1 MIETDLTKHLPSQT
15 GSPAQLEPERLAQN
29 AQKDP
34 QSFAVLF
41 DCYYPRVFNYIRYR
55 CQDTETA
62 EDLTSQ
68 VFERLLKKI
77 HQYSTARGLF
87 EPWLF
92 AIVRNIVT
100 DHHRSL
106 KARSQK
112 YSSALSWE
120 DFQQSPAA
128 DPSPESLVIGRESQ
142 AELLRALESLDERSR
157 DLLGLKFA
165 ARLTNRQIAEL
176 TKRKYSSAMSES
188 NVGVTL
194 YRAIARLR
202 QALQETSAGAADQ
215 RRQR

>member
-1 MIETDLTKHLPSQT
+1 MKETDLLNHPPSQA
-15 GSPAQLEPERLAQN
+15 GPAEKFEPETLAQN
-29 AQKDP
+29 AQKSP

-41 DCYYPRVFNYIRYR
+41 DRYYPRVFNYTRYR
-55 CQDTETA
+55 CEDTDTA
-62 EDLTSQ
+62 EDLTSLI
-68 VFERLLKKI
+68 FERLLQKI
-77 HQYSTARGLF
+77 HQYSAARGQF

-100 DHHRSL
+100 DHHRSP
-106 KARSQK
+106 KTREM
-112 YSSALSWE
+112 SWE
-120 DFQQSPAA
+120 DFQRSPAA

-142 AELLRALESLDERSR
+142 AELLKALESLDERSR

-176 TKRKYSSAMSES
+176 TKMSES
-188 NVGVTL
+188 NVGVIL

-202 QALQETSAGAADQ
+202 QALQESSPGTAGT

>member
-1 MIETDLTKHLPSQT
+1 MIETDLTKYPPSQT
-15 GSPAQLEPERLAQN
+15 GSPAQLEPEMLAEN
-29 AQKDP
+29 AQKNP
-34 QSFAVLF
+34 QSFAALF
-41 DCYYPRVFNYIRYR
+41 DRYYPRVFNYTRYR
-55 CQDTETA
+55 CEDTETA

-68 VFERLLKKI
+68 VFERLLQKI
-77 HQYSTARGLF
+77 HQYSAARGPF

-92 AIVRNIVT
+92 AIVRNIVN

-106 KARSQK
+106 KARSRK

-120 DFQQSPAA
+120 DFQYSPAV
-128 DPSPESLVIGRESQ
+128 DPSPESQVIGRESQ

-165 ARLTNRQIAEL
+165 ARLANRQIAEL
-176 TKRKYSSAMSES
+176 TKMSES
-188 NVGVTL
+188 NVGVIL

-202 QALQETSAGAADQ
+202 QTLQESSAGAAGT

>member
-1 MIETDLTKHLPSQT
+1 VQF
-15 GSPAQLEPERLAQN
+15 EPETLAQN

-34 QSFAVLF
+34 QSFTALF
-41 DCYYPRVFNYIRYR
+41 DRYYPRVFNYIRYR

-62 EDLTSQ
+62 EDLTSL
-68 VFERLLKKI
+68 VFELLLQKI
-77 HQYSTARGLF
+77 HQYSAARGPF

-92 AIVRNIVT
+92 AIVRNSVA
-100 DHHRSL
+100 DHYRSP
-106 KARSQK
+106 KVREMP
-112 YSSALSWE
+112 WD
-120 DFQQSPAA
+120 DFQHSPAS
-128 DPSPESLVIGRESQ
+128 DPSPEGLVIGRESQ

-188 NVGVTL
+188 NVGVIL

-202 QALQETSAGAADQ
+202 QTLQETNPGAADR